1 MIQNS
6 AGEDK
11 EKSQDIANKII
22 SILVLDCYNSIKE
35 ERAIT
40 VNIIYK
46 TNFYVKFFNIK
57 SIEINNN

>member
-46 TNFYVKFFNIK
+46 TKIYNKK
-57 SIEINNN
+57 KC